1 MVDVIIRY
9 DMVVRTGFDGKAAYI
24 VSGDKH
30 LLSLGEYRGIRI
42 VNVDE
47 MLRLLK
53 EESAAN

>member
-1 MVDVIIRY
+1 
-9 DMVVRTGFDGKAAYI
+9 MVVRTGFDGKAAYI